1 MNRVPVD
8 IEGLSADERRRMLAG
23 LMQHRETVGA
33 LRSAA
38 TETAPGLIIGDRESR
53 FEPFP
58 LTDTQHAY
66 WLGQQG
72 LFALGDVSTHAY
84 LEFEAHDIDITRA
97 TAALNRLIGY
107 HDMLRAVIG
116 GDGQQRVLRRVE
128 PYTIVTRDLRSAS
141 AETQQ
146 AALQATRDEM
156 SHQVLAPD
164 RWPLFDIRAT
174 RFGHDRVRLHIS
186 LSLLVLDAWSIRLL
200 LEQWFSLYDDPD
212 RPLPALEVS
221 FRDFVLMEA
230 AARDGAAFRRA
241 EAYWR
246 ARLDTLPPGPDLP
259 LVREPGAIER
269 ARFVRRE
276 RTLDARWWGRLKA
289 AAGRHGLTTSGLL
302 LSAFGTVLARWSQR
316 PAFSINATV
325 FNREPIHPQIIHLIG
340 DFTSTMLVALEGAP
354 RAAFIENARTWQ
366 QRFHTDLDHCRY
378 SGIRVLRDLVRRH
391 GRDVAAY
398 TPVVFTSILG
408 TASSAARLL
417 AAGDFVYGVSQTPQ
431 VWLDH
436 QVMEHG
442 DTLAI
447 TWDAIDAL
455 FPPGLLDDMFEAHG
469 TLLHRLAHDPS
480 AWVERQSPRKLPTGA
495 SDETRAPAPSDGG
508 AGGSPHQTAADSHA
522 GAAELPDWQR
532 ALLAQVNAT
541 AAPISADCLHT
552 LTAKA
557 ADAHANRPA
566 LLAENDRRTH
576 AEVLR
581 QSRRL
586 AHRLRASGVRRN
598 HPVAVLL
605 DKGCDQLVAAL
616 AIVQAGAAY
625 LPVDPG
631 WPLQRVRQVLEIGE
645 IDLIVTSSALA
656 AQRPWLPEATC
667 VVVDAPG
674 DNAEAIG
681 ESSLPAVT
689 PSDLAYVIFT
699 SGSTGTPKGVV
710 TDHRGAVNTILD
722 INERFSVGPDD
733 RVLALS
739 ALHFDLSVYDL
750 FGLLAAGGAVV
761 LPEPGATRDPRRWV
775 ELIQRESVT
784 IWNTVPALMEM
795 LVEHLEGRGTI
806 LPSLRLVLLS
816 GDWVPVSLPDRIRR
830 IAPHARIVSLGGATE
845 ASIWSICYPIES
857 VDPNWKSIPYGKPL
871 RNQGWRVLNG
881 ELEDCPVWVP
891 GDLYISGIGL
901 AVGYWRDEEKT
912 AASFITHPATGQRL
926 YRTGDR
932 GRYLPDGNIEFL
944 GRVDTQVKIL
954 GQRIELGEIEHALAS
969 HPDVRRAVVAA
980 VGPDRTGKH
989 LVAYVI
995 MRSGL
1000 ADAEA
1005 SAADVRRRLREQV
1018 AERLPCHMIPSEIMF
1033 LDELP
1038 LTANGKV
1045 DRDRLPLPGRFAPSE
1060 PAARPAPADSSIAR
1074 MAELIAHELS
1084 LPAIDPDANLMQL
1097 GADSVDMV
1105 RIANRIEREFGFQPS
1120 LAEFFRNPTIAALA
1134 AAQARASDR
1143 TGDRAVA
1150 TPPAASHP
1158 PSPANTLIL
1167 DPAER
1172 EAFKARRP
1180 GIRAVDPGQAVVPLD
1195 PRWPDAQ
1202 PLGVRAVRRSWR
1214 TFDSAPLPVA
1224 ALAGL
1229 LAHLRG
1235 LPLRGATKF
1244 AYGSA
1249 GGLYPVQTYVHVRAG
1264 RVAGLNRGIYYYHPL
1279 DHTLASIAAD
1289 AEIPPDVHEPFINR
1303 GMFESSAFSVFL
1315 IGQLRAIEPLYGE
1328 HALRFCTIEA
1338 GLMTQLLETEAPT
1351 HGIGLCQVGW
1361 LAFDRIA
1368 DHFQLD
1374 SGHHLLHSLVGGGLP
1389 READSSEPDAAPP
1402 APVREE
1408 GEI

>member
-1 MNRVPVD
+1 MNQVPAD
-8 IEGLSADERRRMLAG
+8 IEQLSADERRRLLAG
-23 LMQHRETVGA
+23 LMQRRGSVDASRPATAE
-33 LRSAA
+33 AA
-38 TETAPGLIIGDRESR
+38 PPLIIGDRESR

-84 LEFEAHDIDITRA
+84 FEFEARDLDILRA

-116 GDGQQRVLRRVE
+116 GDGRQRILRRVE
-128 PYTIVTRDLRSAS
+128 PYAIATHDLRSAS
-141 AETQQ
+141 SEAQQ

-164 RWPLFDIRAT
+164 RWPMFDIRAT

-186 LSLLVLDAWSIRLL
+186 LNLLVLDAWSIRLL
-200 LEQWFSLYDDPD
+200 FEQWFSLYDDPD
-212 RPLPALEVS
+212 RPLPALEIS
-221 FRDFVLMEA
+221 FRDYVMTEA
-230 AARDGAAFRRA
+230 AARDSAAFRRA
-241 EAYWR
+241 EAYWQ

-259 LVREPGAIER
+259 LAREPGQIER

-276 RTLDARWWGRLKA
+276 RTLDARWWGRLKS
-289 AAGRHGLTTSGLL
+289 AAGRNGLTTSGLL
-302 LSAFGTVLARWSQR
+302 LSAFGAVLARWSQR

-325 FNREPIHPQIIHLIG
+325 FNREPIHPHIVHLIG
-340 DFTSTMLVALEGAP
+340 DFTSTMLVALDASP
-354 RAAFIENARTWQ
+354 HAAFIEHARDWQ
-366 QRFHTDLDHCRY
+366 QRFHADLDHCRY
-378 SGIRVLRDLVRRH
+378 SGVRVLRDLARRH
-391 GRDVAAY
+391 GRDIAAY

-408 TASSAARLL
+408 TAASAARML

-469 TLLHRLAHDPS
+469 ALLHRLAHDPS
-480 AWVERQSPRKLPTGA
+480 AWAEGSALGHPSGASKSGTVELPERQRTLFT
-495 SDETRAPAPSDGG
+495 E
-508 AGGSPHQTAADSHA
+508 
-522 GAAELPDWQR
+522 
-532 ALLAQVNAT
+532 VNAT
-541 AAPISADCLHT
+541 TAPISDEGLHT
-552 LTAKA
+552 LAAKSA
-557 ADAHANRPA
+557 EVHADRPA
-566 LLAENDRRTH
+566 LLAEGDRRSYGD
-576 AEVLR
+576 VCR
-581 QSRRL
+581 QSQRL
-586 AHRLRASGVRRN
+586 AQRLLEHGVRRN

-605 DKGCDQLVAAL
+605 DKSCDQLVAAL
-616 AIVQAGAAY
+616 AIMPAGAAY

-631 WPLQRVRQVLEIGE
+631 WPPHRVRQVLEIGE
-645 IDLIVTSSALA
+645 IELIVTSSALA
-656 AQRPWLPEATC
+656 AQRTWLPGATC
-667 VVVDAPG
+667 VAVDAPADGAASG
-674 DNAEAIG
+674 DR
-681 ESSLPAVT
+681 SLPSVSPT
-689 PSDLAYVIFT
+689 DLAYVIFT
-699 SGSTGTPKGVV
+699 SGSTGTPKGVM

-722 INERFSVGPDD
+722 INERFGVGPDD

-761 LPEPGATRDPRRWV
+761 LPEPGATRDPPRWV

-795 LVEHLEGRGTI
+795 LVEHLEGRGTT
-806 LPSLRLVLLS
+806 LPSLRLVMLS
-816 GDWVPVSLPDRIRR
+816 GDWIPVGLPDRIRR
-830 IAPHARIVSLGGATE
+830 IAPRARIISLGGATE
-845 ASIWSICYPIES
+845 ASIWSIYYPIETI
-857 VDPNWKSIPYGKPL
+857 DPNWKSIPYGKPL
-871 RNQGWRVLNG
+871 RNQGWRILNAQH
-881 ELEDCPVWVP
+881 EDCPVWVP

-901 AVGYWRDEEKT
+901 AVGYWRDEART
-912 AASFITHPATGQRL
+912 AASFITHPVTGERL

-954 GQRIELGEIEHALAS
+954 GQRIELGEIEHALSS

-980 VGPDRTGKH
+980 VGPDRTNKH
-989 LVAYVI
+989 LVAYVV
-995 MRSGL
+995 MQKGL
-1000 ADAEA
+1000 ADADA
-1005 SAADVRRRLREQV
+1005 SAADIRRRLREQV

-1045 DRDRLPLPGRFAPSE
+1045 DRERLPLPGRFAPSG
-1060 PAARPAPADSSIAR
+1060 PAATPAPSGTPAAR
-1074 MAELIAHELS
+1074 MAELIADELS
-1084 LPAIDPDANLMQL
+1084 LPTIDPDANLMQL

-1120 LAEFFRNPTIAALA
+1120 LAEFFRNPTITALA
-1134 AAQARASDR
+1134 AAQARSATP
-1143 TGDRAVA
+1143 TGDHAAA
-1150 TPPAASHP
+1150 TTPAASGP
-1158 PSPANTLIL
+1158 QAPAGRLIL

-1180 GIRAVDPGQAVVPLD
+1180 GIRAIVPGQAVRPLE
-1195 PRWPDAQ
+1195 PRSPDAQ
-1202 PLGVRAVRRSWR
+1202 PLGVRSIRQSWR
-1214 TFDSAPLPVA
+1214 TFDPRLLPVE

-1229 LAHLRG
+1229 LSPLRG

-1249 GGLYPVQTYVHVRAG
+1249 GGLYPVQTYVHIRAG
-1264 RVAGLNRGIYYYHPL
+1264 RVADLNRGVYYYHPM
-1279 DHTLASIAAD
+1279 DHALVSITPDAD
-1289 AEIPPDVHEPFINR
+1289 IPPDVHDPFINR
-1303 GMFESSAFSVFL
+1303 GMFERSAFSIFL

-1338 GLMTQLLETEAPT
+1338 GLMTQLLETEAPA
-1351 HGIGLCQVGW
+1351 HGIGLCQIGW
-1361 LAFDRIA
+1361 LGFDRIA
-1368 DHFQLD
+1368 PHFRLD

-1389 READSSEPDAAPP
+1389 RDANPSEPGAAWSAP
-1402 APVREE
+1402 AREE
-1408 GEI
+1408 GEV